1 MAEAVERGSGAV
13 RALASGAVSGV
24 LYATLALSPAFLAP
38 LQAARGRGGFRAL
51 LVASGIALAA
61 CAGVS
66 FAQLRALGVPF
77 GAIEVLAGL
86 LMPLSLVAAL
96 VLVNVPAL
104 AGVRLAYRLLLG
116 AGIAALGTLPALL
129 PVVAGPDSVDRLERI
144 FEAAAGAISGGAGA
158 DALEGF
164 DAAALA
170 GAFRA
175 ALTNGFAAAL
185 LFILTADYWIGERIG
200 RRAGETPG
208 AGLGG
213 FRVPSGLL
221 WPFLAAW
228 AATLATFVF
237 EAGGFGAVAWNV
249 SLPLSVLY
257 GFQGLSLLGRLA
269 VRWVPRP
276 LRFAAAFTLA
286 ILAFSP
292 ATGLAV
298 GIALPVLGLSE
309 TWIPYRTTKEITD
322 EGHPE
327 Q

>member
-1 MAEAVERGSGAV
+1 VSEAVERRSGAV
-13 RALASGAVSGV
+13 PALVSGALSGV
-24 LYATLALSPAFLAP
+24 LYATLAPAFLAP
-38 LQAARGRGGFRAL
+38 LQAAGRRGGFRAL
-51 LVASGIALAA
+51 LVSGGIALAA
-61 CAGVS
+61 CAGVT
-66 FAQLRALGVPF
+66 FARLRAFGVPF
-77 GAIEVLAGL
+77 GALDVLPGL
-86 LMPLSLVAAL
+86 LMPVSLVAAL

-104 AGVRLAYRLLLG
+104 GGVGLAYRLLLG

-129 PVVAGPDSVDRLERI
+129 PVVAGPDAVAQLERM
-144 FEAAAGAISGGAGA
+144 FSAVAEVMTGGAEG
-158 DALEGF
+158 LEGF

-170 GAFRA
+170 AEFRMA
-175 ALTNGFAAAL
+175 MTNGFVAAL
-185 LFILTADYWIGERIG
+185 LFILTANYWVGVRFG
-200 RRAGETPG
+200 HKAGEPPE
-208 AGLGG
+208 AGLRS
-213 FRVPSGLL
+213 FRVPAGLL

-228 AATLATFVF
+228 AATLVTRVL
-237 EAGGFGAVAWNV
+237 ETGAVEVVAWNV

-269 VRWVPRP
+269 ARWIPRP

-286 ILAFSP
+286 VLAVSP

-298 GIALPVLGLSE
+298 AIAFPVLGLSE